1 MTNATH
7 VDGGRLQTVLLQDE
21 YQAFDA
27 LPYQVRHAL
36 RYAYFKYSAMD
47 CLWALNTGMPERA
60 VVSIIADKDRRLV
73 GETGH
78 GR

>member
-1 MTNATH
+1 MSNVKH
-7 VDGGRLQTVLLQDE
+7 VDGGNLRVVPVDAE
-21 YQAFDA
+21 YEAFDA

-36 RYAYFKYSAMD
+36 RYAYFKYSAAD

-60 VVSIIADKDRRLV
+60 IVSIIADKDRKLAT
-73 GETGH
+73 EISH